1 MNVLDKIKN
10 SEKIALTGSIA
21 FLCIFFAVGIIG
33 IQMEETNA
41 LFIKL
46 IPVALLLSSAFVFYF
61 HTSFDL
67 KTILV
72 FSLVY
77 FLGLLIEI
85 IGVDTK
91 LIFGHYE
98 YGNGLGIK
106 LFHTPLIIGL
116 NWLMLVYMSTS
127 AAKKIISNSFL
138 QMVLAASLLLAY
150 DIILEQMAPVL
161 QMWYWKGDRIPLQN
175 YIAWFVIALF
185 FNFLFYIFKIKTSNK
200 IAPFVLLFQTCFFLI
215 LWVLNN
221 Y

>member
-1 MNVLDKIKN
+1 MNVLDKIKK
-10 SEKIALTGSIA
+10 SDKIALKGSIV

-33 IQMEETNA
+33 IQTEETNA

-61 HTSFDL
+61 HKNFDL

-72 FSLVY
+72 FFLVY

-85 IGVDTK
+85 IGVNTK

-106 LFHTPLIIGL
+106 LFQTPLIIGL
-116 NWLMLVYMSTS
+116 NWLMLVYMSLSTV
-127 AAKKIISNSFL
+127 KKIIRNSFF
-138 QMVLAASLLLAY
+138 QIVLAASILLTY
-150 DIILEQMAPVL
+150 DVILEQMAPVL
-161 QMWYWKGDRIPLQN
+161 KMWYWKGDLIPLQN
-175 YIAWFVIALF
+175 YLAWFVIALF
-185 FNFLFYIFKIKTSNK
+185 FNFIFHIFNIKTSNK

-215 LWVLNN
+215 LLVLNN